1 MKKIFLCLLTGL
13 CLSGVSAQRDWAQFA
28 KYEAANRRIDYAV
41 KAVFMGNSITDNWA
55 LMDSVFF
62 AEHRFVGRGISGQT
76 SAEMLVRFR
85 QDVIGLSPE
94 AVVIMAGTNDL
105 AQNNGYI
112 ALENILGNIASMCE
126 LAKLH
131 KIRPILCSVLPAYR
145 FGWRQEVP
153 AADRIIELNGMI
165 ERYARENGIS
175 YVDYHS
181 ALKDGRNGLPE
192 KYSGDGVHP
201 NPECYKI
208 MEAIVLPV
216 IDKKPA
222 KKVAVRTGGAKKHS
236 WDR

>member
-1 MKKIFLCLLTGL
+1 MYKRQGL

-28 KYEAANRRIDYAV
+28 KYEAANRRIDYPV

-126 LAKLH
+126 LAKLCLLYTS
-131 KIRPILCSVLPAYR
+131 IGDQRLGGPALTAL
-145 FGWRQEVP
+145 VS
-153 AADRIIELNGMI
+153 NGT
-165 ERYARENGIS
+165 
-175 YVDYHS
+175 
-181 ALKDGRNGLPE
+181 PE
-192 KYSGDGVHP
+192 A
-201 NPECYKI
+201 ETAI
-208 MEAIVLPV
+208 AQAIVAGTG
-216 IDKKPA
+216 DKNA
-222 KKVAVRTGGAKKHS
+222 LAQAAGCLLYTSRCV
-236 WDR
+236 